1 MQMKYGLNSPAKPPG
16 LLRKLVALLVTVALV
31 GVVLMFS
38 AVLLVVI
45 AIVGT
50 LAWAFLWWKS
60 RELRKQMREFSSR
73 TVAREQSTG
82 DDGVFE
88 GEVIRVVDSQ
98 NGR

>member
-16 LLRKLVALLVTVALV
+16 LLRKLVALIVTVALV

-38 AVLLVVI
+38 AVLLVI
-45 AIVGT
+45 IMIVGT
-50 LAWAFLWWKS
+50 IAWTYLWWKS
-60 RELRKQMREFSSR
+60 RELRKRMRDFQSQAME
-73 TVAREQSTG
+73 REQKAG